1 MGRVRYGDRIRHC
14 GREAEHVHGR
24 DARQRLESELAVVET
39 VRRGGCFA
47 ERRRVGDRAEN
58 LFALPCGAGL
68 SSPTY
73 VLMKRTHHCAQ
84 LSSSDLDATVSL
96 IGWVDT
102 IRDQGGIIFVDLRDR
117 RGVTQIKLEA
127 HDNNALAAQLK
138 HLKPESVIGITGK
151 VVRRPAGTENKSL
164 PTGEIEVEAADLEIH
179 NISDTPPFPLDDAGG
194 DKVNEDLRLT
204 YRYLDLRRPKMRRNL
219 EVRHRATKAIRDYF
233 DAQEFI
239 EVETPALFKS
249 TPEGAREYLVPSR
262 IHPGQFYALSQSP
275 QQFKQILM
283 VAGVERYFQIAR
295 CFRDEDLRADRQME
309 FTQVDVEA
317 SFIDREGIYALFEG
331 MLKKVW
337 KDVLG
342 ADLPTPFPRM
352 AFHDAMNRY
361 GVDKPDVRFG
371 LELVDFSETFKN
383 SAFKV
388 FQSTVANGGVI
399 KALNAKGLADLTQG
413 ELKSLEEIAKSLG
426 AKGLAFIKVEG
437 GEWKSPIV
445 KFFSD
450 AEKADLT
457 ARLGVAE
464 GDMIFFAAA
473 PWEKACAIL
482 GRLRLESA
490 QLLQKRGKLTIR
502 PDDWRFLWVID
513 FPLMSYDEAEN
524 RYVATHHPFTAPV
537 PEDAQY
543 LDTDPKKVRG
553 QHYDVVLNGMEL
565 GGGSIRI
572 HQPALQKKVF
582 EDVLK
587 IPADVVESRFGYMLK
602 AFTYGA
608 PPHGGIAFGLD
619 RMTALLCGTTSI
631 RDVIAFP
638 KTQKGQ
644 CLMTQSPTPVT
655 ERQLKELH
663 IGVVLPE

>member
-1 MGRVRYGDRIRHC
+1 MH
-14 GREAEHVHGR
+14 
-24 DARQRLESELAVVET
+24 
-39 VRRGGCFA
+39 
-47 ERRRVGDRAEN
+47 
-58 LFALPCGAGL
+58 
-68 SSPTY
+68 
-73 VLMKRTHHCAQ
+73 RTHHCAQ
-84 LSSSDLDATVSL
+84 LTSAELGASVSL
-96 IGWVDT
+96 VGWVDS
-102 IRDQGGIIFVDLRDR
+102 IRDHGGILFIDLRDR
-117 RGVTQIKLEA
+117 KGITQVKFDP
-127 HDNNALAAQLK
+127 HVNAELGAQAAQ
-138 HLKPESVIGITGK
+138 LKPESVIGVAGK
-151 VVRRPAGTENKSL
+151 VVARPEGTVNATL
-164 PTGEIEVEAADLEIH
+164 PTGSIEVDATALNIF

-204 YRYLDLRRPKMRRNL
+204 YRYLDLRRPKMRKNL
-219 EVRHRATKAIRDYF
+219 QVRHKATKAIRDYF
-233 DAQEFI
+233 DSQEFI

-317 SFIDREGIYALFEG
+317 SFIDREDVYRIFEG

-337 KDVLG
+337 KEVLDV
-342 ADLPTPFPRM
+342 DIPTPFQRM
-352 AFHDAMNRY
+352 AFVDAMNRF
-361 GVDKPDVRFG
+361 GVDKPDLRFG
-371 LELVDFSETFKN
+371 LELVDFTDTFTT
-383 SAFKV
+383 SGFKV
-388 FQSTVANGGVI
+388 FQATVAGGGVI

-413 ELKSLEEIAKSLG
+413 ELKNLEDIAKSLG

-450 AEKADLT
+450 AEKAALT
-457 ARLGVAE
+457 QKLGIGE

-482 GRLRLESA
+482 GRIRLEAA
-490 QLLQKRGKLTIR
+490 QLLVKRGKLTIR
-502 PDDWRFLWVID
+502 HDDWKFLWVVD
-513 FPLMSYDEAEN
+513 FPLMSFDEESN

-537 PEDAQY
+537 ADDVQY
-543 LDTDPKKVRG
+543 LDSDPKKVRG
-553 QHYDVVLNGMEL
+553 QHYDAVLNGMEL

-587 IPADVVESRFGYMLK
+587 IPQDVVETRFGYMLK

-619 RMTALLCGTTSI
+619 RMVALLCGTTSI

-644 CLMTQSPTPVT
+644 DLMAQSPTPVT
-655 ERQLKELH
+655 AKQLKELH
-663 IGVVLPE
+663 IQTVIPQE

>member
-1 MGRVRYGDRIRHC
+1 
-14 GREAEHVHGR
+14 
-24 DARQRLESELAVVET
+24 
-39 VRRGGCFA
+39 
-47 ERRRVGDRAEN
+47 
-58 LFALPCGAGL
+58 
-68 SSPTY
+68 
-73 VLMKRTHHCAQ
+73 MKRTHHCAQ
-84 LSSSDLDATVSL
+84 LTPADLGASVTLS
-96 IGWVDT
+96 GWVDSV
-102 IRDQGGIIFVDLRDR
+102 RDHGGIVFIDLRDR
-117 RGVTQIKLEA
+117 KGITQVKFDPQDNAELGVQA
-127 HDNNALAAQLK
+127 G
-138 HLKPESVIGITGK
+138 HLKPESVISIAGK
-151 VVRRPAGTENKSL
+151 VVPRPEGTVNSTL
-164 PTGEIEVEAADLEIH
+164 PTGGIEIAANALEVL
-179 NISDTPPFPLDDAGG
+179 NISDTPPFPLDDVGG

-204 YRYLDLRRPKMRRNL
+204 YRYLDLRRPKMRKNL
-219 EVRHRATKAIRDYF
+219 QVRHRAAKSIRDYF
-233 DAQEFI
+233 DSQEFI

-262 IHPGQFYALSQSP
+262 IHAGQFYALSQSP

-283 VAGVERYFQIAR
+283 VAGVEKYFQIAR
-295 CFRDEDLRADRQME
+295 CFRDEDLRSDRQME

-317 SFIDREGIYALFEG
+317 SFIDREGIYSLFEG

-342 ADLPTPFPRM
+342 HDLPTPFPRM
-352 AFHDAMNRY
+352 PYIDAMNRY

-371 LELVDFSETFKN
+371 MELVDFTELFKT

-388 FQSTVANGGVI
+388 FSSTATGGGAI
-399 KALNAKGLADLTQG
+399 KAINAKGLADLTQG
-413 ELKSLEEIAKSLG
+413 EIKALEEIAKSLG

-450 AEKADLT
+450 AEKAALT
-457 ARLGVAE
+457 AQLGLAE
-464 GDMIFFAAA
+464 GDMLFFAAA

-482 GRLRLESA
+482 GRIRLEA
-490 QLLQKRGKLTIR
+490 AALLQKRGKLTIR
-502 PDDWRFLWVID
+502 ADDWQFLWVVD

-537 PEDAQY
+537 AEDAAH

-619 RMTALLCGTTSI
+619 RMVALLCGTTSI

-644 CLMTQSPTPVT
+644 DLMAQSPTPVT
-655 ERQLKELH
+655 AKQLKELH
-663 IGVVLPE
+663 ITTVMPE

>member
-1 MGRVRYGDRIRHC
+1 
-14 GREAEHVHGR
+14 
-24 DARQRLESELAVVET
+24 
-39 VRRGGCFA
+39 
-47 ERRRVGDRAEN
+47 
-58 LFALPCGAGL
+58 
-68 SSPTY
+68 
-73 VLMKRTHHCAQ
+73 VLTGSIVMKRTHHCAQ
-84 LSSSDLDATVSL
+84 LTSADLGATASL
-96 IGWVDT
+96 LGWVDT

-117 RGVTQIKLEA
+117 KGVTQIQLESRDNTKLAE
-127 HDNNALAAQLK
+127 QLK
-138 HLKPESVIGITGK
+138 HLKPESVIGVTGK
-151 VVRRPAGTENKSL
+151 VVRRPAGTENPKL
-164 PTGEIEVEAADLEIH
+164 PTGEVEIVATDVEIH

-204 YRYLDLRRPKMRRNL
+204 YRYLDLRRPKMRKNL
-219 EVRHRATKAIRDYF
+219 FVRHRATKAIRDYF

-283 VAGVERYFQIAR
+283 VAGVEKYFQIAR

-317 SFIDREGIYALFEG
+317 SFVTREDIYALFEG

-342 ADLPTPFPRM
+342 IDIPTPFPRM
-352 AFHDAMNRY
+352 PFVDAMNRF
-361 GVDKPDVRFG
+361 GVDKPDVRFP
-371 LELVDFSETFKN
+371 LELVDLSDTFKN

-388 FQSTVANGGVI
+388 FQSTVAGGGVI
-399 KALNAKGLADLTQG
+399 KAINAKGLADLTQG
-413 ELKSLEEIAKSLG
+413 ELKSLEDIAKSLG

-445 KFFSD
+445 KFFTD
-450 AEKADLT
+450 AEKAELT
-457 ARLGVAE
+457 SKLKIEE
-464 GDMIFFAAA
+464 GDIIFFAAA

-490 QLLQKRGKLTIR
+490 ALLQKRGKLTIR
-502 PDDWRFLWVID
+502 HDDWQFLWVID

-537 PEDAQY
+537 PEDVSY
-543 LDTDPKKVRG
+543 LDSNPKAVRG

-587 IPADVVESRFGYMLK
+587 IPQDVVESRFGYMLK

-619 RMTALLCGTTSI
+619 RMVALLCGTTSI

-644 CLMTQSPTPVT
+644 DLMAQSPTPVT
-655 ERQLKELH
+655 ERQLKDLH
-663 IGVVLPE
+663 INVVMPE

>member
-1 MGRVRYGDRIRHC
+1 M
-14 GREAEHVHGR
+14 
-24 DARQRLESELAVVET
+24 QRS
-39 VRRGGCFA
+39 
-47 ERRRVGDRAEN
+47 
-58 LFALPCGAGL
+58 
-68 SSPTY
+68 
-73 VLMKRTHHCAQ
+73 HHCAQ
-84 LSSSDLDATVSL
+84 LTPADLGQTVSL
-96 IGWVDT
+96 LGWVDT

-117 RGVTQIKLEA
+117 KGITQIQLEPR
-127 HDNNALAAQLK
+127 DNAGLGEQLK
-138 HLKPESVIGITGK
+138 HLKPESVIGVTGK
-151 VVRRPAGTENKSL
+151 VVRRPAGTENPAL
-164 PTGEIEVEAADLEIH
+164 PTGAIEVNASALEIL
-179 NISDTPPFPLDDAGG
+179 NLADTPPFPLDDAGG

-233 DAQEFI
+233 DGQDFI

-262 IHPGQFYALSQSP
+262 IHPGEFYALSQSP

-283 VAGVERYFQIAR
+283 VAGVEKYFQIAR

-317 SFIDREGIYALFEG
+317 SFVTREDIYALFEG
-331 MLKKVW
+331 MLSRVW
-337 KDVLG
+337 REVLG
-342 ADLPTPFPRM
+342 VEIATPFLRM
-352 AFHDAMNRY
+352 PFKEAMDRF
-361 GVDKPDVRFG
+361 GVDKPDLRFG
-371 LELVDFSETFKN
+371 LELADFSETFR
-383 SAFKV
+383 SSSFKV
-388 FQSTVANGGVI
+388 FQSTVESGGVV
-399 KALNAKGLADLTQG
+399 KALNAKGLADVTQG
-413 ELKSLEEIAKSLG
+413 ELKALEDIARSLG

-450 AEKADLT
+450 AEKAELT
-457 ARLGVAE
+457 RRLNLAE
-464 GDMIFFAAA
+464 GDIVFFAAA

-482 GRLRLESA
+482 GRLRLEAA
-490 QLLQKRGKLTIR
+490 QLLARRGRLTIR
-502 PDDWRFLWVID
+502 PDDWKFLWVVD

-537 PEDAQY
+537 PEDAS
-543 LDTDPKKVRG
+543 LLATNPKAVRG

-572 HQPALQKKVF
+572 HQPALQKRVF
-582 EDVLK
+582 EEVLK

-602 AFTYGA
+602 AFTFGA

-619 RMTALLCGTTSI
+619 RMVALLCGTTSI

-644 CLMTQSPTPVT
+644 DLMAQSPTPVT
-655 ERQLKELH
+655 PRQLRELH
-663 IGVVLPE
+663 IAVVPPQ

>member
-1 MGRVRYGDRIRHC
+1 M
-14 GREAEHVHGR
+14 
-24 DARQRLESELAVVET
+24 S
-39 VRRGGCFA
+39 
-47 ERRRVGDRAEN
+47 
-58 LFALPCGAGL
+58 
-68 SSPTY
+68 
-73 VLMKRTHHCAQ
+73 RTHHCAQ
-84 LSSSDLDATVSL
+84 LTQADLGAPVAL
-96 IGWVDT
+96 VGWVDS
-102 IRDQGGIIFVDLRDR
+102 IRDHGGINFIDLRDR
-117 RGVTQIKLEA
+117 KGITQVKFDPQVDA
-127 HDNNALAAQLK
+127 ALGAKAAQ
-138 HLKPESVIGITGK
+138 LKPESVVAITGR
-151 VVRRPAGTENKSL
+151 VVARPAGTVNAAL
-164 PTGEIEVEAADLEIH
+164 PTGAIEVEATGLEVL
-179 NISDTPPFPLDDAGG
+179 NVSETPPFPLDDAGG

-219 EVRHRATKAIRDYF
+219 RVRHQATKAIRDYF
-233 DAQEFI
+233 DSQEFI

-262 IHPGQFYALSQSP
+262 IHPGHFYALSQSP

-283 VAGVERYFQIAR
+283 VAGVEKYFQIAR

-317 SFIDREGIYALFEG
+317 SFVTREDIYALFEG

-342 ADLPTPFPRM
+342 TDIPTPFPRLTF
-352 AFHDAMNRY
+352 ADAMNRF
-361 GVDKPDVRFG
+361 GVDKPDVRFAM
-371 LELVDFSETFKN
+371 ELVDLSETFRS

-388 FQSTVANGGVI
+388 FQSTVAGGGVI

-413 ELKSLEEIAKSLG
+413 ELKALEDVAKSLG

-445 KFFSD
+445 KFFSE
-450 AEKADLT
+450 AEKAAIT
-457 ARLGVAE
+457 ERLGLAE
-464 GDMIFFAAA
+464 GDVVFFAAA

-482 GRLRLESA
+482 GRVRLDCA
-490 QLLQKRGKLTIR
+490 ALLQKRGKLTIR
-502 PDDWRFLWVID
+502 PDDWQFLWVVD
-513 FPLMSYDEAEN
+513 FPLMTYDEGEK
-524 RYVATHHPFTAPV
+524 RYAATHHPFTSPV
-537 PEDAQY
+537 PEDVGL
-543 LDTDPKKVRG
+543 LDSAPEKVRG
-553 QHYDVVLNGMEL
+553 QHYDVVLNGMEM

-572 HQPALQKKVF
+572 HQPALQKRIF

-602 AFTYGA
+602 AFTFGA

-619 RMTALLCGTTSI
+619 RIVALLCGTTSI

-644 CLMTQSPTPVT
+644 DLMAGSPTTVT
-655 ERQLKELH
+655 PRQLKELH
-663 IGVVLPE
+663 LQTVLPE

>member
-1 MGRVRYGDRIRHC
+1 M
-14 GREAEHVHGR
+14 
-24 DARQRLESELAVVET
+24 L
-39 VRRGGCFA
+39 
-47 ERRRVGDRAEN
+47 
-58 LFALPCGAGL
+58 
-68 SSPTY
+68 
-73 VLMKRTHHCAQ
+73 RTHHCAQ
-84 LSSSDLDATVSL
+84 LTKAELGATVAL
-96 IGWVDT
+96 AGWVDSV
-102 IRDQGGIIFVDLRDR
+102 RDHGGINFIDLRDR
-117 RGVTQIKLEA
+117 KGITQVKFDPRG
-127 HDNNALAAQLK
+127 NAGLGAQAAQ
-138 HLKPESVIGITGK
+138 LKPESVIAIAG
-151 VVRRPAGTENKSL
+151 VVVERPQGTVNASL
-164 PTGEIEVEAADLEIH
+164 PTGEIEIDATALDVLNVSE
-179 NISDTPPFPLDDAGG
+179 TPPFPLDDAGG

-219 EVRHRATKAIRDYF
+219 RVRHQAAKAIRDYF

-295 CFRDEDLRADRQME
+295 CFRDEDLRSDRQME

-317 SFIDREGIYALFEG
+317 SFVTREDVYALFEG

-342 ADLPTPFPRM
+342 TDIATPFPRM
-352 AFHDAMNRY
+352 QFTDAMNRY
-361 GVDKPDVRFG
+361 GVDKPDLRFG
-371 LELVDFSETFKN
+371 LEIRDFSETFKA

-388 FQSTVANGGVI
+388 FQGTVASGGVV

-437 GEWKSPIV
+437 GEWKAPIV
-445 KFFSD
+445 KFFSE
-450 AEKADLT
+450 AEKEALTRSLEVAD
-457 ARLGVAE
+457 
-464 GDMIFFAAA
+464 GDMVFFAAA

-482 GRLRLESA
+482 GRIRLEA
-490 QLLQKRGKLTIR
+490 AALLQKRGKLALR
-502 PDDWRFLWVID
+502 PDDWKFLWVVE
-513 FPLMSYDEAEN
+513 FPLMTYDEEQKG
-524 RYVATHHPFTAPV
+524 YVATHHPFTAPV
-537 PEDAQY
+537 PEDIG
-543 LDTDPKKVRG
+543 LIDSNPKAVRG

-572 HQPALQKKVF
+572 HQPALQKKIF
-582 EDVLK
+582 EEVLK
-587 IPADVVESRFGYMLK
+587 IPADVVESRFGYMLR

-619 RMTALLCGTTSI
+619 RIAALLCGTTSI

-644 CLMTQSPTPVT
+644 DLMAASPTPVT
-655 ERQLKELH
+655 ARQLRDLH
-663 IGVVLPE
+663 IAVVAPEPPLA

>member
-1 MGRVRYGDRIRHC
+1 M
-14 GREAEHVHGR
+14 
-24 DARQRLESELAVVET
+24 L
-39 VRRGGCFA
+39 
-47 ERRRVGDRAEN
+47 
-58 LFALPCGAGL
+58 
-68 SSPTY
+68 
-73 VLMKRTHHCAQ
+73 RTHHCAQ
-84 LSSSDLDATVSL
+84 LTKAELGATVAL
-96 IGWVDT
+96 AGWVDSV
-102 IRDQGGIIFVDLRDR
+102 RDHGGINFIDLRDR
-117 RGVTQIKLEA
+117 KGITQVKFDPRG
-127 HDNNALAAQLK
+127 NAGLGAQAAQ
-138 HLKPESVIGITGK
+138 LKPESVIAIAG
-151 VVRRPAGTENKSL
+151 VVVERPQGTVNASL
-164 PTGEIEVEAADLEIH
+164 PTGEIEIDATALDVLNVSE
-179 NISDTPPFPLDDAGG
+179 TPPFPLDDAGG

-219 EVRHRATKAIRDYF
+219 RVRHQAAKAIRDYF

-295 CFRDEDLRADRQME
+295 CFRDEDLRSDRQME

-317 SFIDREGIYALFEG
+317 SFVTREDIYALFEG

-342 ADLPTPFPRM
+342 TDVPTPFPRLS
-352 AFHDAMNRY
+352 FSEAMNRY

-371 LELVDFSETFKN
+371 MELSDLSETFRS

-388 FQSTVANGGVI
+388 FQGTVASGGVI
-399 KALNAKGLADLTQG
+399 KAINAKGLADLSQG
-413 ELKSLEEIAKSLG
+413 ELKNLEDVAKSLG

-445 KFFSD
+445 KFFSE
-450 AEKADLT
+450 AEKA
-457 ARLGVAE
+457 AVAGHLGLAE
-464 GDMIFFAAA
+464 GDVVFFAAA
-473 PWEKACAIL
+473 PWEKACSIL
-482 GRLRLESA
+482 GRIRLEA
-490 QLLQKRGKLTIR
+490 AALLQKRGKMSLR
-502 PDDWRFLWVID
+502 PDDWKFLWVVD
-513 FPLMSYDEAEN
+513 FPLMTYDEAEK
-524 RYVATHHPFTAPV
+524 RHLATHHPFTAPV
-537 PEDAQY
+537 PEDVPL
-543 LDTDPKKVRG
+543 LDSAPEKVRG

-582 EDVLK
+582 EEVLK

-602 AFTYGA
+602 AFTFGA

-619 RMTALLCGTTSI
+619 RIAALLCGTTSI

-644 CLMTQSPTPVT
+644 DLMAGSPTAVT
-655 ERQLKELH
+655 PRQLKELH
-663 IGVVLPE
+663 LQTVMPE